1 MIFWEIIIELWL
13 SNKKVILT
21 LKKIERWMFVC
32 VRERECFLTFWL
44 QELSFILSVT
54 LHSL

>member
-1 MIFWEIIIELWL
+1 MIFWEIIIEFWL

-21 LKKIERWMFVC
+21 LKKIERWVFVC
-32 VRERECFLTFWL
+32 ERERVCFLTFWL